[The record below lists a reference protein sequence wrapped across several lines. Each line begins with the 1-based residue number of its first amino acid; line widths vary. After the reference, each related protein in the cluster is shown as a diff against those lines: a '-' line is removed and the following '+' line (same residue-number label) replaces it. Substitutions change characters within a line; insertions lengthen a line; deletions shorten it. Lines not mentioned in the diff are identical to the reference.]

1 MSENGVLPAIE
12 AATRR
17 RQARLAERQAARQVV
32 SRANEAAE
40 ADPLQAAP
48 TPADVLGAYLWMLGR
63 APEDAGVVT
72 RLLARLESRAAL
84 RTELLRSSEFRQ
96 RVGAE
101 ALPGLPV
108 DAPAMIIE
116 TVAGPAERE
125 ALLLALRREWARL
138 GEMAPYW
145 SCRPEA
151 AFRPDRMAA
160 HKRAFY
166 ASGMADRRLVEGV
179 LARHRIAPEQLG
191 RAVDFGC
198 GLGRATLHLAA
209 ICPEVAGIDISAPH
223 LALARAEARARGLDH
238 IAWLRARP
246 DRPMPAEGYGLWYSR
261 SVLQHVPP
269 PLARHLLEL
278 AFAGLAPGGLAVFQ
292 ALTYGAGYG
301 YAAGTAPPAPGS
313 APEELHVLP
322 QSVIFDTAA
331 AAGLRVLEV
340 QEDPAPGLDR
350 GRWLSHL
357 FVLQRPA

>member
-1 MSENGVLPAIE
+1 MSEDAAPPAIE
-12 AATRR
+12 TATQR
-17 RQARLAERQAARQVV
+17 RQARMAQRLAARLAA
-32 SRANEAAE
+32 RPMGEAAE

-48 TPADVLGAYLWMLGR
+48 TSADVLEAYLWLLGR

-72 RLLARLESRAAL
+72 RLLARMDSRAAL
-84 RTELLRSSEFRQ
+84 RTELLRSSEFRL

-101 ALPGLPV
+101 ALPGLPA
-108 DAPAMIIE
+108 DAPALRVE
-116 TVAGPAERE
+116 TKAAPAELE
-125 ALLLALRREWARL
+125 AILLALRRDWGRL
-138 GEMAPYW
+138 GETAPHW
-145 SCRPEA
+145 SCCPEA
-151 AFRPDRMAA
+151 AFRPDRMAT
-160 HKRAFY
+160 HKRAFF

-179 LARHRIAPEQLG
+179 LARHEVAPERLG
-191 RAVDFGC
+191 RLVDFGC

-209 ICPEVAGIDISAPH
+209 ICPEVTGIDISAPH

-246 DRPMPAEGYGLWYSR
+246 DRPMPAEGYDLWYSR
-261 SVLQHVPP
+261 FVLQHIPP
-269 PLARHLLEL
+269 PLARHLLDL

-292 ALTYGAGYG
+292 ALTYGAGYA
-301 YAAGTAPPAPGS
+301 YTAGTPPPAVGS

-322 QSVIFDTAA
+322 QAVIFATAA